1 MRRSATLRVWTA
13 LLAATLVMA
22 ACGGGTEEPA
32 PAAGSQSGSAELMVL
47 ATTTILGDLVRG
59 VAGDNAIVEV
69 LLPIGADP
77 HDFQASSQDGVKIRT
92 ADLVVAN
99 GLSLEESLIA
109 VFESARQDG
118 ARILEVGGFVD
129 PLEWGEGKGV
139 HDKEEGEEDEDED
152 EEEHGGGFDPHF
164 WFDPS
169 RVEQAVRLIAA
180 ELAEVGGGLTAEEWT
195 SRGERYIE
203 VIRDAAAEA
212 EEILAVVPSSQRKL
226 VTNHDSFSYFGVYF
240 GFEILDTILS
250 GGSTLAQPGT
260 DHLAQLVEILRAEGA
275 PAIFTETTASSGFAR
290 TIAAE
295 FDPPLEVVELRT
307 GSLGPPGSDADTY
320 PKWIVANVRLIAE
333 ALTR

>member
-32 PAAGSQSGSAELMVL
+32 TAAESQSGSAELMVL

-129 PLEWGEGKGV
+129 PLNWGEGKGV
-139 HDKEEGEEDEDED
+139 HEEEGEED

-169 RVEQAVRLIAA
+169 RVEQAVRLIAE

-275 PAIFTETTASSGFAR
+275 PAIFTETTAGSGFAR

-307 GSLGPPGSDADTY
+307 GSLGPPGSDANTY
-320 PKWIVANVRLIAE
+320 PKWIVANARLIAE